1 MADRKPPEERLS
13 DLRRRVDAA
22 RGTGGSENAPPPQNA
37 AGLALRIG
45 GEFGAGVIVGGLLGY
60 GIDYFL
66 GTTPGGLLIGLLL
79 GAAAG
84 IWNMVRVASAYSKA
98 HPVDPNAPSIPDDE
112 ED

>member
-1 MADRKPPEERLS
+1 MADRKPPEDDLS
-13 DLRRRVDAA
+13 NLRRRIDAA
-22 RGTGGSENAPPPQNA
+22 RGEDGSQNAPPQNA
-37 AGLALRIG
+37 AGLAMRIG

-66 GTTPGGLLIGLLL
+66 HTTPWGLFVGLLL

-84 IWNMVRVASAYSKA
+84 IWNMVRTASAHAKA

>member
-1 MADRKPPEERLS
+1 MADKKPPEDHLS

-22 RGTGGSENAPPPQNA
+22 RRDGGPQNTAPPQSA
-37 AGLALRIG
+37 SGLAFRIG

-66 GTTPGGLLIGLLL
+66 HTTPWGLLIGLLL

-84 IWNMVRVASAYSKA
+84 VWNMVRTARDYSKA

>member
-1 MADRKPPEERLS
+1 M
-13 DLRRRVDAA
+13 
-22 RGTGGSENAPPPQNA
+22 
-37 AGLALRIG
+37 
-45 GEFGAGVIVGGLLGY
+45 IVGGLLGY

-66 GTTPGGLLIGLLL
+66 HTTPWGLLIGLLL

-84 IWNMVRVASAYSKA
+84 VWNMVRSAREYSKA